1 MEGRVMEKTE
11 NNCLQHT
18 PQKCL
23 SVFSSL
29 WLGAALIGALLFYTL
44 KLPTETLFPQ
54 YFETFPENL
63 SLSLFRKDL
72 WLFLISSVK
81 QDILFILLLSIL
93 RFLHSGICIACS
105 AFLVRGLLFGIGGS
119 LLIAQMT
126 FPVFGT
132 VILRQILLTAA
143 FLFFATSLF
152 SKSSFNEK
160 KSHSSMEFFLFSTFC
175 EIGVS
180 LLIQY
185 LFLFVLI
192 KNQWI

>member
-1 MEGRVMEKTE
+1 MKKTE
-11 NNCLQHT
+11 NDCLQRT
-18 PQKCL
+18 SQKCL
-23 SVFSSL
+23 TVFSLL
-29 WLGAALIGALLFYTL
+29 WLGAALIGALLFYTIE
-44 KLPTETLFPQ
+44 LPTETLLPQ
-54 YFETFPENL
+54 YFETFPKNL
-63 SLSLFRKDL
+63 SLSLLQKDL

-81 QDILFILLLSIL
+81 QDILFVLLLLIL
-93 RFLHSGICIACS
+93 RFLHSGIYIARL

-119 LLIAQMT
+119 LLTAQMT
-126 FPVFGT
+126 FPVLVT
-132 VILRQILLTAA
+132 VILRQILLTAV

-152 SKSSFNEK
+152 SRKSFDEK

-185 LFLFVLI
+185 SHLFVLV